1 MLTMQYSFTLPAAF
15 DMDVIRER
23 IATKGPLL
31 DDFDGLVFKAY
42 LYACRGEHGPEN
54 LYAPFYLWADTGA
67 MNRFLLGPGFA
78 ALTRDFG
85 WPAVKTASLL
95 HAAQAPALREARFAT
110 RELIAVPP
118 HADLAAWEAAERERT
133 ASAMAQAGALAA
145 VSAYDPATWT
155 LTRFR
160 LWREPQP
167 GGDDGVQRYAVGH
180 VSAPPRR

>member
-1 MLTMQYSFTLPAAF
+1 MLTMHYSFTLPAAF
-15 DMDVIRER
+15 DMGVIRER

-54 LYAPFYLWADTGA
+54 LYAPFYLWAGTGA

-95 HAAQAPALREARFAT
+95 HAAQTPALREARFAT
-110 RELIAVPP
+110 RELVAVAP
-118 HADLAAWEAAERERT
+118 HADLAALEAAEREHT
-133 ASAMAQAGALAA
+133 ASAMAQGGALAA
-145 VSAYDPATWT
+145 VSAYEPTTWT

-160 LWREPQP
+160 LWREPAP
-167 GGDDGVQRYAVGH
+167 EHAGVQRYAVGH
-180 VSAPPRR
+180 VSAPQRR